1 MDTSIRRLLLTFHH
15 GIDLDIVLPDTKDKE
30 IDEDHPGTKMAVT
43 AAAIDDGLG
52 AFRPST
58 SFNDL
63 TTLLPP
69 EAGESKSS
77 KPITTEA
84 EKVEASKT
92 TKKRGI
98 QHSVEVPAAKRKA
111 TAPRNA
117 RRPSAKKNSPATA
130 VVKAESTPESEPK
143 ETMAPTPAVVSSS
156 ETKTEDDTPN
166 PLVPEEAVSSSEVP
180 EEQTGPVNE
189 DSDAASK
196 TPTEADFK
204 SIAQAAVSN
213 LIMSV
218 ATTKT
223 TEDIPSSEDKTCV
236 DTSTAHIKALTGN
249 NWVAACTS
257 SASSVGGNSTGDSKG
272 NNRVRRQN
280 LTADERAQ
288 QNRDRNREHARNTRL
303 RKKAY
308 VEELKRTLTE
318 LVAQRDA
325 SEAEK
330 RQSAQ
335 RELEQREVRF
345 RVTEEFLKLKGRNE
359 PNAARWS
366 AILEDGFSLTLP
378 FMEFYK
384 MAEGEKSSTFDI
396 TLKSVASVMENTKHF
411 TAFLRTLDTTASEEG
426 PALQFNCDRKKF
438 FMDGCSAFLEWT
450 AIITGTKQVSYL
462 KHSTFNVSTTGSYLT
477 PNCFLFSVV
486 AERSYPLCV

>member
-1 MDTSIRRLLLTFHH
+1 MYIFGPLI
-15 GIDLDIVLPDTKDKE
+15 GISHQICIFDVRDVLDIILPEAKDKE

-63 TTLLPP
+63 TTLLP
-69 EAGESKSS
+69 AAAQSKTT
-77 KPITTEA
+77 PITTTEA
-84 EKVEASKT
+84 NTAEGKKTPAPKT

-98 QHSVEVPAAKRKA
+98 QHNVEVHIAKRKA

-117 RRPSAKKNSPATA
+117 RRPSAKKNSTVTTA
-130 VVKAESTPESEPK
+130 VANMESTPEPVESGPSVAV
-143 ETMAPTPAVVSSS
+143 APAPAAVPSSS
-156 ETKTEDDTPN
+156 EANKKEEDTPN
-166 PLVPEEAVSSSEVP
+166 PLVPEAAVSSSVVSEDKSVS
-180 EEQTGPVNE
+180 G

-218 ATTKT
+218 ASTKT
-223 TEDIPSSEDKTCV
+223 TEEAPSTDKSSV

-257 SASSVGGNSTGDSKG
+257 SSASVGGNSANDAKS

-318 LVAQRDA
+318 LVAQRDTA
-325 SEAEK
+325 DAEK

-378 FMEFYK
+378 HMEFYR
-384 MAEGEKSSTFDI
+384 MAEGEKTAASDI
-396 TLKSVASVMENTKHF
+396 TLKGVASVMEDTKNF
-411 TAFLRTLDTTASEEG
+411 ATFLQSIRTGEASL
-426 PALQFNCDRKKF
+426 LQFNCDRKNF
-438 FMDGCSAFLEWT
+438 FMDGCNAFLEWT
-450 AIITGTKQVSYL
+450 ALVGGSKQVGMAL
-462 KHSTFNVSTTGSYLT
+462 NLQDEK
-477 PNCFLFSVV
+477 
-486 AERSYPLCV
+486 